1 MLTRYLTL
9 TLAAAAIL
17 AAPAAFAESSQT
29 RTTVAAKTTS
39 KQASAR
45 QAYGAVTA
53 HGATNSGEGVAV
65 ARPPA
70 QPGAW

>member
-1 MLTRYLTL
+1 MLKRYLTL
-9 TLAAAAIL
+9 TLIAAAIL
-17 AAPAAFAESSQT
+17 GAPAAMAASGQT
-29 RTTVAAKTTS
+29 KTGAAAKTT

-45 QAYGAVTA
+45 QAFGAVPTNA
-53 HGATNSGEGVAV
+53 ATTSGEGAAV